1 MKEIQ
6 NISLFI
12 YNDYRNVHNVLYCL
26 ARSYL
31 EGTHYLNCNNYKNAF
46 IFLPNMS
53 LDINSWSTKQ
63 IYALLKSFTHF
74 RTCVKS

>member
-31 EGTHYLNCNNYKNAF
+31 EGTHYLNCNNFKNAF

-53 LDINSWSTKQ
+53 LDINSCGLQSK
-63 IYALLKSFTHF
+63 YMLF
-74 RTCVKS
+74 